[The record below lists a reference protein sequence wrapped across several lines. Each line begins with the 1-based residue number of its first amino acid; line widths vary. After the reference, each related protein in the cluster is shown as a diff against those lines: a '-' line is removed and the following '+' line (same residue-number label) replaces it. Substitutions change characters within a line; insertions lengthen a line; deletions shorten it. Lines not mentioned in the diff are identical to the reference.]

1 MKNRKMDG
9 QIGSQWV
16 MSGWVP
22 SDHLQLH
29 KKLFANAR
37 CPASW
42 SGCCPGIFRATSESQ
57 CALQLCRVREPPGGG
72 RGQAGEAPFPSSC
85 AESGA

>member
-57 CALQLCRVREPPGGG
+57 CALQLC
-72 RGQAGEAPFPSSC
+72 
-85 AESGA
+85 

>member
-57 CALQLCRVREPPGGG
+57 CALQLCPREGGG
-72 RGQAGEAPFPSSC
+72 ARPGRPLSPPAVPSPAPEPQL
-85 AESGA
+85 